1 MALTDSSMLPLG
13 TIAPSFSLLDVV
25 SNETKLLKD
34 LKSDKATLI
43 AFICNHC
50 PFVIHINPELIRI
63 AEEYI
68 PQGISIIAI
77 NSNDVVK
84 YPQDGP
90 DKMKAFAHHFSF
102 NFPYLYD
109 ESQVVAKKYQAE
121 CTPDFYL
128 FDGNLSLVYRGRLD
142 ESRPT
147 NGKPLNG
154 FDLRNALEAILGEKP
169 VSPTQYPSAGCNIKW
184 KG

>member
-68 PQGISIIAI
+68 PQGISI
-77 NSNDVVK
+77 
-84 YPQDGP
+84 
-90 DKMKAFAHHFSF
+90 HF
-102 NFPYLYD
+102 
-109 ESQVVAKKYQAE
+109 
-121 CTPDFYL
+121 
-128 FDGNLSLVYRGRLD
+128 LD
-142 ESRPT
+142 
-147 NGKPLNG
+147 
-154 FDLRNALEAILGEKP
+154 
-169 VSPTQYPSAGCNIKW
+169 
-184 KG
+184 

>member
-109 ESQVVAKKYQAE
+109 ES
-121 CTPDFYL
+121 PDFYL

>member
-109 ESQVVAKKYQAE
+109 ESQVVAKSTKQSALQI
-121 CTPDFYL
+121 FIYL
-128 FDGNLSLVYRGRLD
+128 M
-142 ESRPT
+142 
-147 NGKPLNG
+147 
-154 FDLRNALEAILGEKP
+154 AI
-169 VSPTQYPSAGCNIKW
+169 CH
-184 KG
+184 